1 MANLYESILALCER
15 DGIRP
20 GRLCDE
26 LGISRGL
33 MTDLKMGRKKGVNA
47 ETAQKIASFFGV
59 SVGYLLG
66 IEGSDAVNE
75 NTVNLEQ
82 VDVAFYGD
90 FKELSEEEKAV
101 INEFNGDAQPLEQIK
116 AKNIA
121 KRKKYRYDKK
131 YKKAVDILAIDIAE
145 KASFADYL
153 VVATGN
159 SDRQVNALMD
169 DVEDAFAKNDLFVKN
184 VEGKHGSGWVLMDFG
199 DIIVNI
205 FTKEM
210 REKYGIEKVWGDCTF
225 LDIAE

>member
-1 MANLYESILALCER
+1 MANLYESILSLCER

-59 SVGYLLG
+59 SVGHLLG

-90 FKELSEEEKAV
+90 FKELSEEEKETVRDMVRIMRQRRA
-101 INEFNGDAQPLEQIK
+101 
-116 AKNIA
+116 
-121 KRKKYRYDKK
+121 DKQR
-131 YKKAVDILAIDIAE
+131 D
-145 KASFADYL
+145 
-153 VVATGN
+153 
-159 SDRQVNALMD
+159 
-169 DVEDAFAKNDLFVKN
+169 
-184 VEGKHGSGWVLMDFG
+184 
-199 DIIVNI
+199 
-205 FTKEM
+205 
-210 REKYGIEKVWGDCTF
+210 
-225 LDIAE
+225 